1 MSPGGVRI
9 EFKGII
15 AWPESTA
22 STSSCADAK
31 GEKYRVTINRMN
43 AEIDVRFLI
52 PGKNTLIRVIFPEDA
67 GILNL
72 AQS

>member
-1 MSPGGVRI
+1 
-9 EFKGII
+9 
-15 AWPESTA
+15 
-22 STSSCADAK
+22 
-31 GEKYRVTINRMN
+31 MN

-67 GILNL
+67 GILNF